1 MVFPAAVLII
11 LGSPASGK
19 TTLAARLATDLE
31 IPCYSK
37 DTVKEALFEA
47 LGVGDREWSRR
58 LSAASFAAVL
68 ELARAQVRAGGSC
81 IVEGNWPQAY
91 ASALRATGGRSAQI
105 RLTVDAAEARRRFQ
119 ARRRHPGHLDDVLL
133 RTEALFPIAGDGF
146 LELGGPRWDYASDA
160 SDASGRYEWLVGEVR
175 SWLMSP
181 L

>member
-37 DTVKEALFEA
+37 DAVKEALFEA

-68 ELARAQVRAGGSC
+68 ELARAQVQGGGAC
-81 IVEGNWPQAY
+81 IVEGNWRQAQ
-91 ASALRATGGRSAQI
+91 APALRATGARSAQI
-105 RLTVDAAEARRRFQ
+105 RLILEPGEARRRFQ
-119 ARRRHPGHLDDVLL
+119 ARRRHPGHLDAVLAQN
-133 RTEALFPIAGDGF
+133 EALFPSAGDAF
-146 LELGGPRWDYASDA
+146 LDVCGPRWDHAGDEN
-160 SDASGRYEWLVGEVR
+160 GRYEQLLGDVR
-175 SWLMSP
+175 AWLMSP
-181 L
+181 M